1 MAVKWDTNSAT
12 GGISLLN
19 LPLVLDWSRV
29 RRVKLSASGV
39 RKKAPLSFDSAA
51 FLH

>member
-1 MAVKWDTNSAT
+1 MAAKRDTHSAA

-29 RRVKLSASGV
+29 RRVELSAAGV
-39 RKKAPLSFDSAA
+39 RKEGPAILR
-51 FLH
+51 

>member
-19 LPLVLDWSRV
+19 LPVS
-29 RRVKLSASGV
+29 SAPRETVGV
-39 RKKAPLSFDSAA
+39 RGAKEGPAILR
-51 FLH
+51 